1 MSPSESVTS
10 AQKSQGSAFVV
21 SFALLV
27 SANALCTSIGWFH
40 SADVKALWPLGLGIG
55 IAVSAL
61 YALVL
66 SLITSLSMQRL
77 VVLNAALAVA
87 LVTHSC
93 LYYLAP
99 PNWLTVNNGEEI
111 LAPLQSIVFSHYS
124 HYVLYTVF
132 LGIAFVLPHAH
143 RSSRG

>member
-1 MSPSESVTS
+1 MNPSESVTS
-10 AQKSQGSAFVV
+10 DLKSQGRAFIA
-21 SFALLV
+21 SFAILV
-27 SANALCTSIGWFH
+27 SANAICTSIGWFH
-40 SADVKALWPLGLGIG
+40 SVDVKALWPLGLGIG

-93 LYYLAP
+93 LYYFAP
-99 PNWLTVNNGEEI
+99 PNWLTVNNGEAT

-124 HYVLYTVF
+124 HYVLYAIF
-132 LGIAFVLPHAH
+132 LGIAFVLPHAY